1 MSVTAATAGPA
12 SRLAQA
18 LARAELVLG
27 LIAALL
33 LVAMVLLTTIDVI
46 GRYFL
51 NRPLPGS
58 FELTELAMGAMVFS
72 SLPLVTLRR
81 QQVTVDLL
89 ESLVPTAWRRAQR
102 ALFDLIAAACMAVI
116 TAMLWTKAGHMAS
129 AGETT
134 AVLQI
139 VVYPLVYTMA
149 LLGGLT
155 VAVMLLMA
163 WGDATGA
170 LDATASQAPLEHMG
184 GGQ

>member
-1 MSVTAATAGPA
+1 
-12 SRLAQA
+12 
-18 LARAELVLG
+18 
-27 LIAALL
+27 
-33 LVAMVLLTTIDVI
+33 
-46 GRYFL
+46 
-51 NRPLPGS
+51 
-58 FELTELAMGAMVFS
+58 
-72 SLPLVTLRR
+72 
-81 QQVTVDLL
+81 
-89 ESLVPTAWRRAQR
+89 
-102 ALFDLIAAACMAVI
+102 MAVI
-116 TAMLWTKAGHMAS
+116 TFMLWTKAGHMAA

-163 WGDATGA
+163 WGDAAGA